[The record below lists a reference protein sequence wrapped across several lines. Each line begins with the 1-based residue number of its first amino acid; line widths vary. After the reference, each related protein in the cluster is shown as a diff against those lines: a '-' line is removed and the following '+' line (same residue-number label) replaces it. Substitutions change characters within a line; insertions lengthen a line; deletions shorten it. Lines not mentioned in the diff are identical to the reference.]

1 MNRGRKKIHQLSFSK
16 RIKKNFPRM
25 NGNNFI
31 RGVHMIVKKIQTN
44 ETVKFRV
51 PAEVAE
57 QIQHIQ
63 DQCKN
68 LGWKFTLND
77 EITDLIAKKC
87 KQALLEI
94 DAEISARAKQVTGEP
109 LSLPSTKN
117 DKNDRSKQSSHQPG
131 SLPISIPG
139 NE

>member
-1 MNRGRKKIHQLSFSK
+1 
-16 RIKKNFPRM
+16 
-25 NGNNFI
+25 
-31 RGVHMIVKKIQTN
+31 MIVKKIQTN

-51 PAEVAE
+51 PADVAG

-77 EITDLIAKKC
+77 EIADLIAKKC
-87 KQALLEI
+87 KQALREI
-94 DAEISARAKQVTGEP
+94 DAEIAARAKQATDGEP
-109 LSLPSTKN
+109 VSLPPTAPKS
-117 DKNDRSKQSSHQPG
+117 DRAKQPSQTRA
-131 SLPISIPG
+131 LPLSIPG

>member
-1 MNRGRKKIHQLSFSK
+1 
-16 RIKKNFPRM
+16 
-25 NGNNFI
+25 
-31 RGVHMIVKKIQTN
+31 MIVKKIQTN

-51 PAEVAE
+51 PAEVAG

-77 EITDLIAKKC
+77 EIADLIAKKC
-87 KQALLEI
+87 KQALREI
-94 DAEISARAKQVTGEP
+94 DAEVAARAKQATDGEP
-109 LSLPSTKN
+109 LSSSPSTKN
-117 DKNDRSKQSSHQPG
+117 DRSKLSSPPPR
-131 SLPISIPG
+131 SLPIEIPG

>member
-1 MNRGRKKIHQLSFSK
+1 
-16 RIKKNFPRM
+16 
-25 NGNNFI
+25 
-31 RGVHMIVKKIQTN
+31 MIVKKIQTN

-51 PAEVAE
+51 PAEVAG

-77 EITDLIAKKC
+77 EIADLIAKKC
-87 KQALLEI
+87 KQALREI
-94 DAEISARAKQVTGEP
+94 NTEVAARAKQVTGKP
-109 LSLPSTKN
+109 LSLPPTK
-117 DKNDRSKQSSHQPG
+117 DDRSKQSSPQPR